1 MPIPT
6 VAPLD
11 PEKMEIT
18 LERHSNSSF
27 NNSLDMP
34 FTQIVDDAQLVMPCG
49 KPLNPSARGKGKSL
63 IQFRKTVS
71 VEVSESLK
79 DSQCLQLP
87 KPKAVSFV
95 TKQHTMLESIEES
108 PGSVPNLNNGDG
120 KELNFEKCMEENSSS
135 LIPSRQD
142 KEDENMEEDNE
153 DDEEDGLPK
162 T

>member
-1 MPIPT
+1 MPMPIPT
-6 VAPLD
+6 VSPLD

-18 LERHSNSSF
+18 LERNSNSTG

-49 KPLNPSARGKGKSL
+49 KPLNTSTRGKGKSL

-71 VEVSESLK
+71 VEVS
-79 DSQCLQLP
+79 DAQCLQLP

-95 TKQHTMLESIEES
+95 NKHQTTLESIEES
-108 PGSVPNLNNGDG
+108 PGSVPNINNVEA
-120 KELNFEKCMEENSSS
+120 KELNFEKCMEENSAS
-135 LIPSRQD
+135 LVPPKQE
-142 KEDENMEEDNE
+142 KEDVNMEGDNN